1 VAKLDM
7 HAIAIGGTETDDRI
21 TAIELPVIE
30 TTIETE
36 KIILFILLFR
46 FLF

>member
-21 TAIELPVIE
+21 TAIELPVK
-30 TTIETE
+30 TSIETE
-36 KIILFILLFR
+36 
-46 FLF
+46 